1 MSKHIHR
8 YDEDGFCHCGADMQF
23 DGVVITPPV
32 KTAPSH
38 IALSCASLLLNGT
51 QPTPEQTAGPVGLT
65 IKYPLGHSYA
75 EQWRKADDVRCTK
88 CASAEVWRDCDEPC
102 NPEDSAPLHI
112 CVECGHAFEYETGN
126 GYGDL
131 NEQRLAQ
138 LRAVSTRVK
147 GE

>member
-38 IALSCASLLLNGT
+38 VALSCASLLLNGT
-51 QPTPEQTAGPVGLT
+51 QPTPEQTAGPGVSTCVKPEWEVLNLERLVIAFAWLISKEALVTRDFSGALSLHTGGCGCCSSDLT
-65 IKYPLGHSYA
+65 A
-75 EQWRKADDVRCTK
+75 EC
-88 CASAEVWRDCDEPC
+88 
-102 NPEDSAPLHI
+102 PEDVKETI
-112 CVECGHAFEYETGN
+112 VAFI
-126 GYGDL
+126 
-131 NEQRLAQ
+131 NEMG
-138 LRAVSTRVK
+138 K